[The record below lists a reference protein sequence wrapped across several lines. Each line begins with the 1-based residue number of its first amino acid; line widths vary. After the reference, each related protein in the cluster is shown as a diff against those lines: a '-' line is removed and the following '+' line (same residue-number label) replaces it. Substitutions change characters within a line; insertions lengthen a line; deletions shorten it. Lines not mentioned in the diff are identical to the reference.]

1 MTGVSPEGLAI
12 SPNGR
17 YVVTTNLERSYLPY
31 NDDRITWFSSL
42 TLIMLDPQTGQ
53 LNRVA
58 DYPFDGILPEA
69 AAFDA
74 SSQYLAVVNYDFF
87 DDRTPGGSIDF
98 WRIASDPLNPQ
109 PMLVQTRYS
118 VPVTRGA
125 HSMVLVP

>member
-1 MTGVSPEGLAI
+1 L
-12 SPNGR
+12 
-17 YVVTTNLERSYLPY
+17 
-31 NDDRITWFSSL
+31 IT
-42 TLIMLDPQTGQ
+42 LDSQTGQ
-53 LNRVA
+53 LNRVG
-58 DYPFDGILPEA
+58 DFSFDGILPEA

-98 WRIASDPLNPQ
+98 WRITTDPLNPQ

>member
-1 MTGVSPEGLAI
+1 MT
-12 SPNGR
+12 
-17 YVVTTNLERSYLPY
+17 
-31 NDDRITWFSSL
+31 
-42 TLIMLDPQTGQ
+42 LDPQTGQ
-53 LNRVA
+53 LNRIA